1 MRHMSGGRVR
11 IELLEVRSMLAT
23 LLPGFTETTVATGFS
38 GPTAMEFSPDG
49 RLWVIEQAGRV
60 KLVRT
65 DGTTFTALTKTVDS
79 AGERGLLGIAFD
91 PNFASNKFVY
101 LYYTNPNAGAASW
114 AGGVHNQLS
123 RFTVN
128 DTNPLQPTLT
138 NEAPILDWNSL
149 SSATNHNG
157 GAIAF
162 GADGMLYANSGDNVQ
177 NFTAPDGNSYRV
189 SQSMNTLLGKQLRID
204 VSKFN
209 SGIATRN
216 DTTVGR
222 LIPSDNPF
230 VGSATGIN
238 QLIYTLG
245 LRNPFSFAIQ
255 PGTGRMLVNDVGET
269 RWEEIHES
277 VPGANFG
284 WRGGNSDGFNQPPP
298 SFAAGTYHEPLLA
311 YAHSGSGSLATG
323 AAIVGST
330 FYNPTTVQFPSS
342 YVGKYFYQDLSSG
355 WIRYFNPNTP
365 NTAASP
371 DGNSVA
377 FASNTAGGLRDL
389 EVDAV
394 GNLLYL
400 SGATG
405 SIRRISYQ
413 APVISGQPADRTV
426 SQGQT
431 ATFTVTATGPSLN
444 YQWQRLVSGNWT
456 NVGTNSATLSIS
468 NSQPANA
475 GSYRVIV
482 SNTFGTV
489 TSNTA
494 SLTVNVTSTA
504 PTITTQPVSQQV
516 NVGAAVSLSVVASG
530 TAPLSYQWQKLVG
543 SNWTNVGT
551 NSATFAIAAAAVSNA
566 GSYRVVVTNSA
577 GSATSNT
584 ATLSVNQL
592 PVATIASPA
601 VGTKYNWGQT
611 VSFAG
616 SAVDAE
622 DGTLAASRLNWEI
635 LFFHQTLPDGTGLH
649 SHPFQTFAGVANGS
663 INVSFAETSPYVWYR
678 FILTATDSQG
688 ATSTKSVDINPNLGS
703 FTVQSNPAGLQ
714 LLLDGGPI
722 ASGTT
727 ITGTVGQPRTIGVV
741 SPQTIG
747 STNYTFSSWSD
758 GGAASHTITIPATSA
773 TFSANFV
780 AQGVAPVA
788 SVTGPATV
796 TRGQA
801 QTFTLSA
808 THPTATQFSY
818 AINWGDGSAV
828 QTVSGPAGLQVAH
841 TFGSVGARTISVTAT
856 AGGQTSAP
864 ATANVTVS
872 AVQRVTN
879 TQSGLADLVW
889 TGTSG
894 VDQVTF
900 VQVSATSVR
909 VTTLRENG
917 VATNFVETWTGIT
930 GQVQGTGGA
939 GNDTL
944 DASGLT
950 TTRALLDGG
959 AGNNTLYGGGA
970 SDTLIGGG
978 NVGTKVNGPEGQQ
991 GNNIV
996 VGGAGADTIYGNSV
1010 NGAEGRGG
1018 NNILLGGAGNDT
1030 IYGNWANGGSGGG
1043 RNIIVGGADSD
1054 TLYDYKL
1061 ADGAEGKGSILIAG
1075 NTSLSVPDLSLV
1087 MAEWSSNHAYAT
1099 RVAKILSEA
1108 GGLNGN
1114 VHLQPGSNVT
1124 SDFIANHLWGTTQ
1137 GTGLNWFLYRPGRDD
1152 VNRAKAGETH
1162 TTV

>member
-1 MRHMSGGRVR
+1 
-11 IELLEVRSMLAT
+11 
-23 LLPGFTETTVATGFS
+23 
-38 GPTAMEFSPDG
+38 
-49 RLWVIEQAGRV
+49 
-60 KLVRT
+60 
-65 DGTTFTALTKTVDS
+65 
-79 AGERGLLGIAFD
+79 
-91 PNFASNKFVY
+91 
-101 LYYTNPNAGAASW
+101 
-114 AGGVHNQLS
+114 LS

-128 DTNPLQPTLT
+128 DTNPLQPLLT

-157 GAIAF
+157 GAIEF

-209 SGIATRN
+209 SGVAARN

-230 VGSATGIN
+230 VGTATGIN

-245 LRNPFSFAIQ
+245 LRNPFTFAIQ

-269 RWEEIHES
+269 KWEEINES
-277 VPGANFG
+277 VAGANFG

-298 SFAAGTYHEPLLA
+298 SFAAGTYRDPLLA
-311 YAHSGSGSLATG
+311 YAHSGTGSLATG

-330 FYNPTTVQFPSS
+330 FYNPTTVQFPAS
-342 YVGKYFYQDLSSG
+342 YVGKYFYEDLSSG

-377 FASNTAGGLRDL
+377 FASNTPGALRDL

-400 SGATG
+400 SGGDG
-405 SIRRISYQ
+405 SIRKISYQ
-413 APVISGQPADRTV
+413 APVITGQPANRTV

-444 YQWQRLVSGNWT
+444 YQWQRLVSGSWT

-482 SNTFGTV
+482 SNTFGSA

-494 SLTVNVTSTA
+494 SLAVTVAGAA
-504 PTITTQPVSQQV
+504 PTITTQPSSQQV
-516 NVGAAVSLSVVASG
+516 NVGAAVSLNVVASG

-543 SNWTNVGT
+543 ATWTNVGT
-551 NSATFAIAAAAVSNA
+551 NSATFSIAAATVASA
-566 GSYRVVVTNSA
+566 GSYRVIVSNSV
-577 GSATSNT
+577 SSITSNT
-584 ATLSVNQL
+584 ATLGVNQL
-592 PVATIASPA
+592 PSVTISSPT

-616 SAVDAE
+616 SAVDPE
-622 DGTLAASRLNWEI
+622 DGTLAASKLNWEI
-635 LFFHQTLPDGTGLH
+635 RFYHQTSPDGTGLH
-649 SHPFQTFAGVANGS
+649 SHPFETFTGVANGS
-663 INVSFAETSPYVWYR
+663 IVVDFPETSPYVWYE
-678 FILTATDSQG
+678 FILTATDSKG
-688 ATSTKSVDINPNLGS
+688 ATASKSVDINPNLGS

-722 ASGTT
+722 TSGTV
-727 ITGTVGQPRTIGVV
+727 ITGTVAQPRTIGVV
-741 SPQTIG
+741 SPQTVG

-758 GGAASHTITIPATSA
+758 GGAASHTITIPTTSA
-773 TFSANFV
+773 TYTANFA
-780 AQGVAPVA
+780 AQGVLPVA
-788 SVTGPATV
+788 SIAGPTTAL
-796 TRGQA
+796 RGQE

-808 THPTATQFSY
+808 THPTSTQFSY
-818 AINWGDGSAV
+818 AINWGDGSAIESV
-828 QTVSGPAGLQVAH
+828 NGPAGLQVTH
-841 TFGSVGARTISVTAT
+841 TFSKVGPQTISVTAT
-856 AGGQTSAP
+856 AQGQTSDA
-864 ATANVTVS
+864 ATAGVTVS
-872 AVQRVTN
+872 AVQRVSN
-879 TQSGLADLVW
+879 AGLNDLVW
-889 TGTSG
+889 IGTSG
-894 VDQVTF
+894 DDQVKF
-900 VQVSATSVR
+900 VQVSATTIQ
-909 VTTLRENG
+909 VTTLKENG
-917 VATNFVETWTGIT
+917 VATNFVETWTSIT
-930 GQVQGTGGA
+930 GPVRAMGGA

-944 DASGLT
+944 DAAALT
-950 TTRALLDGG
+950 TTRAMLDGG
-959 AGNNTLYGGGA
+959 AGNNTLYGGA
-970 SDTLIGGG
+970 ANDTLIGGG
-978 NVGTKVNGPEGQQ
+978 NVGPKVNGPEGQQ

-996 VGGAGADTIYGNSV
+996 VGGAGADTIYGNAV

-1030 IYGNWANGGSGGG
+1030 IYGNWTDGGFGGG
-1043 RNIIVGGADSD
+1043 RNIIVGGTDSD

-1075 NTSLSVPDLSLV
+1075 NTLLSVSNLASV
-1087 MAEWSSNHAYAT
+1087 MAEWSSNHSYVT
-1099 RVAKILSEA
+1099 RVAKILSDA
-1108 GGLNGN
+1108 GGMNGS
-1114 VHLQPGSNVT
+1114 VHLQPGTTVVGDNL
-1124 SDFIANHLWGTTQ
+1124 ANHLWGTTQ
-1137 GTGLNWFLYRPGRDD
+1137 GTGLNWYLYAPSRDD
-1152 VNRAKAGETH
+1152 VNRTKTGETH

>member
-1 MRHMSGGRVR
+1 MRHVRGLRNR
-11 IELLEVRSMLAT
+11 IELLEDRSMLAT

-38 GPTAMEFSPDG
+38 GPTAMEISPDG
-49 RLWVIEQAGRV
+49 RLWVLEQSGRV
-60 KLVRT
+60 KLVRN
-65 DGTTFTALTKTVDS
+65 DGTTFTALQKTVDS

-91 PNFASNKFVY
+91 PSFASNKFVY

-123 RFTVN
+123 RFTVS

-157 GAIAF
+157 GAIEF

-204 VSKFN
+204 VAKFN
-209 SGIATRN
+209 SGVAARN

-230 VGSATGIN
+230 VGTATGIN

-245 LRNPFSFAIQ
+245 LRNPFTFAVQ
-255 PGTGRMLVNDVGET
+255 PGTGRMLINDVGET
-269 RWEEIHES
+269 KWEEINES
-277 VPGANFG
+277 VAGANFG
-284 WRGGNSDGFNQPPP
+284 WSGGSTDGFNHQPP
-298 SFAAGTYHEPLLA
+298 SFAAGTYRDPILA
-311 YAHSGSGSLATG
+311 YAHSGTGSLATG

-330 FYNPTTVQFPSS
+330 FYNPTTVQFPAS
-342 YVGKYFYQDLSSG
+342 YVGKYFYEDLSSG

-365 NTAASP
+365 NSAASP

-377 FASNTAGGLRDL
+377 FASNTPGALRDL

-400 SGATG
+400 SGGDG
-405 SIRRISYQ
+405 SIRKISYQ
-413 APVISGQPADRTV
+413 APVITGQPTGRTV
-426 SQGQT
+426 SQGQV
-431 ATFTVTATGPSLN
+431 ATFAVTATGPALN
-444 YQWQRLVSGNWT
+444 YQWQHLVSGTWT
-456 NVGTNSATLSIS
+456 TVGTNSATLSIS

-494 SLTVNVTSTA
+494 SLTVTVANTA
-504 PTITTQPVSQQV
+504 PTITTQPASQQV

-530 TAPLSYQWQKLVG
+530 AAPLAYQWQKLVG
-543 SNWTNVGT
+543 ATWTNVGG
-551 NSATFAIAAAAVSNA
+551 NSSTLAIAVAAVANA
-566 GSYRVVVTNSA
+566 GSYRVIVSNSV

-592 PVATIASPA
+592 PTVTISSPA

-622 DGTLAASRLNWEI
+622 DGTLAASKLSWEM
-635 LFFHQTLPDGTGLH
+635 LFYHQTSPDGTGLH
-649 SHPFQTFAGVANGS
+649 SHPFQTLAGAASGS
-663 INVSFAETSPYVWYR
+663 ILINFAETSPYAWYR
-678 FILTATDSQG
+678 FILTATDSKG
-688 ATSTKSVDINPNLGS
+688 ATASKSVDINPNLGS

-722 ASGTT
+722 ASGTV
-727 ITGTVGQPRTIGVV
+727 ITGTVAQPRTIGVL
-741 SPQTIG
+741 SPQTVG
-747 STNYTFSSWSD
+747 NTNYTFSSWSD
-758 GGAASHTITIPATSA
+758 AGAASHTITIPATSA
-773 TFSANFV
+773 TYTANFV
-780 AQGVAPVA
+780 GQAVLPEA
-788 SVTGPATV
+788 SIAGPAIAA
-796 TRGQA
+796 RGQE

-808 THPTATQFSY
+808 TDPTSTVFTY

-828 QTVSGPAGLQVAH
+828 QSVSGPTGLQVTH
-841 TFGSVGARTISVTAT
+841 TFNSVGVRTINVTAT
-856 AGGQTSAP
+856 AQGQTSAA
-864 ATANVTVS
+864 ATASVTVS
-872 AVQRVTN
+872 AVQRVPNAQTA
-879 TQSGLADLVW
+879 LADLVW
-889 TGTSG
+889 SGTSG
-894 VDQVTF
+894 DDQVTF
-900 VQVSATSVR
+900 LQVSATTIR
-909 VTTLRENG
+909 VTTLKENG
-917 VATNFVETWTGIT
+917 VSTNFVETWTGIT
-930 GQVQGTGGA
+930 GQVQATGGA

-950 TTRALLDGG
+950 TTRAMLDGG

-970 SDTLIGGG
+970 IDTLIGGG
-978 NVGTKVNGPEGQQ
+978 NVGAKVNGPEGQQ
-991 GNNIV
+991 GNNVV
-996 VGGAGADTIYGNSV
+996 VGGAGADTIYGNAV

-1030 IYGNWANGGSGGG
+1030 IYGNWADGGSGGG

-1075 NTSLSVPDLSLV
+1075 NSSLSIANLTLV
-1087 MAEWSSNHAYAT
+1087 MAEWASNHSYGT
-1099 RVAKILSEA
+1099 RVAKILSES

-1114 VHLQPGSNVT
+1114 VHLQAGSTVTADNV
-1124 SDFIANHLWGTTQ
+1124 ANHLWGTTQ
-1137 GTGLNWFLYRPGRDD
+1137 GTGPNWFWYAPARDD